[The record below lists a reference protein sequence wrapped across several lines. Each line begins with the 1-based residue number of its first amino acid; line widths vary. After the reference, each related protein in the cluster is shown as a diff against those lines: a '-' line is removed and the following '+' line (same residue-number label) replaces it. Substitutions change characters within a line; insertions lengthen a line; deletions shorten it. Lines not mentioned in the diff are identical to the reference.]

1 MNRMDNMDDMDS
13 IDSVGS
19 VDSADNVE
27 NTYAVV
33 VVGAGPAGMMAAIKA
48 AENGA
53 AVTLLEKMPRA
64 GKKMLITGKGRCNIT
79 NVAEKQELIKNI
91 PGNGKFLH
99 SCLKAYDNED
109 VQLFFQGLGVPVKV
123 ERGGRV
129 FPVSDRAADVV
140 DAMVLRLHEL
150 GIRLVTD
157 ARVTGL
163 LLEEGAEGEACVKGV
178 RMADG
183 SQYQGRAVIVAT
195 GGASY
200 PGTGSTGDGYR
211 WAEEA
216 GHHVVKPLPAL
227 VPLEVEDDW
236 VKELQGLAL
245 RNVRAT
251 LLADGKK
258 AGEMFGEMLFTHFG
272 VSGPIIL
279 SLSRQAAQLLEAG
292 SFLELEI
299 DLKPALSLEQLD
311 ARLVRDFE
319 KYQRKE
325 IKNGMKDLLPGRL
338 IEPVLDAAYLEPER
352 MVNTV
357 TREERHRLAQVLK
370 GLSMVISGTRP
381 IAEAIVTAGGVDVKE
396 INPKTMESKLVK
408 GLYFAGEVADVDGYT
423 GGFNLQAA
431 FSMGAAAGCWSV
443 WNS

>member
-1 MNRMDNMDDMDS
+1 MENIANNNANEINMN
-13 IDSVGS
+13 SVI
-19 VDSADNVE
+19 
-27 NTYAVV
+27 

-53 AVTLLEKMPRA
+53 RVTVLEKMARP

-109 VQLFFQGLGVPVKV
+109 VQLFFQGLDVPVKT

-140 DAMVLRLHEL
+140 EAMVLRLHEL
-150 GIRLVTD
+150 GVRLVTD
-157 ARVTGL
+157 ARVAGL
-163 LLEEGAEGEACVKGV
+163 LLEDGTGGV
-178 RMADG
+178 RRIAGVRTADG
-183 SQYQGRAVIVAT
+183 REYHGSAVTVAT

-200 PGTGSTGDGYR
+200 PGTGSTGDGYL
-211 WAEEA
+211 WAAEA

-227 VPLEVEDDW
+227 VPLETEDDW
-236 VKELQGLAL
+236 VKELSGLAL
-245 RNVRAT
+245 KNVRAI
-251 LLADGKK
+251 LLSDGERAAD
-258 AGEMFGEMLFTHFG
+258 MFGEMLFTHFG

-279 SLSRQAAQLLEAG
+279 SLSRQAAQLLDEG
-292 SFLELEI
+292 HFLELEI
-299 DLKPALSLEQLD
+299 DMKPALNLEQLD
-311 ARLVRDFE
+311 ARLLRDFE

-325 IKNGMKDLLPGRL
+325 IKNGMKELLPGRL
-338 IEPVLDAAYLEPER
+338 IEPVLDAAYLKPER
-352 MVNTV
+352 MVNTI
-357 TREERHRLAQVLK
+357 TKEERRRLAQVLK

-396 INPKTMESKLVK
+396 INPKTMESKLVR
-408 GLYFAGEVADVDGYT
+408 GLYFAGEVVDVDGYT

-431 FSMGAAAGCWSV
+431 FSMGAAAGNWSV
-443 WNS
+443 WNSEG

>member
-1 MNRMDNMDDMDS
+1 MENNANNNANEVNMD
-13 IDSVGS
+13 SVI
-19 VDSADNVE
+19 
-27 NTYAVV
+27 

-53 AVTLLEKMPRA
+53 RVTVLEKMARP

-109 VQLFFQGLGVPVKV
+109 VQLFFQGLDVPVKT

-129 FPVSDRAADVV
+129 FPVSDKAADVV
-140 DAMVLRLHEL
+140 EAMVLRLHEL
-150 GIRLVTD
+150 GVRLVTD
-157 ARVTGL
+157 ASVAGL
-163 LLEEGAEGEACVKGV
+163 LLKDATGGV
-178 RMADG
+178 RRIAGVRTVDG
-183 SQYQGRAVIVAT
+183 REYRGSAVIVAT

-200 PGTGSTGDGYR
+200 PGTGSTGDGYL
-211 WAEEA
+211 WAAEA

-227 VPLEVEDDW
+227 VPLETEDDW
-236 VKELQGLAL
+236 VKELSGLSL
-245 RNVRAT
+245 KNVRAI
-251 LLADGKK
+251 LFSDGERVAD
-258 AGEMFGEMLFTHFG
+258 MFGEMLFTHFG

-279 SLSRQAAQLLEAG
+279 SLSRQAAQLLDEG
-292 SFLELEI
+292 HFLELEI
-299 DLKPALSLEQLD
+299 DLKPALNLEQLD
-311 ARLVRDFE
+311 ARLLRDFE

-325 IKNGMKDLLPGRL
+325 IKNGMKELLPGRL
-338 IEPVLDAAYLEPER
+338 IEPVLDAAYLKPER
-352 MVNTV
+352 MVNTI

-370 GLSMVISGTRP
+370 GLGMVVSGTRP

-396 INPKTMESKLVK
+396 INPKTMESKLVR
-408 GLYFAGEVADVDGYT
+408 GLYFAGEVVDVDGYT

-431 FSMGAAAGCWSV
+431 FSMGAAAGNWSV
-443 WNS
+443 WNSEG

>member
-1 MNRMDNMDDMDS
+1 MENNANNNANEVNMD
-13 IDSVGS
+13 SVI
-19 VDSADNVE
+19 
-27 NTYAVV
+27 

-53 AVTLLEKMPRA
+53 RVTVLEKMARP

-109 VQLFFQGLGVPVKV
+109 VQLFFQGLDVPVKT

-129 FPVSDRAADVV
+129 FPVSDKAADVV
-140 DAMVLRLHEL
+140 EAMVLRLHEL
-150 GIRLVTD
+150 GVRLVTD
-157 ARVTGL
+157 ASVAGL
-163 LLEEGAEGEACVKGV
+163 LLKDATGGV
-178 RMADG
+178 RRIAGVRTADG
-183 SQYQGRAVIVAT
+183 REYRGSAVIVAT

-200 PGTGSTGDGYR
+200 PGTGSTGDGYL
-211 WAEEA
+211 WAAEA

-227 VPLEVEDDW
+227 VPLETEDDW
-236 VKELQGLAL
+236 VKELSGLAL
-245 RNVRAT
+245 KNVRAI
-251 LLADGKK
+251 LLSDGEK
-258 AGEMFGEMLFTHFG
+258 ATDMFGEMLFTHFG

-279 SLSRQAAQLLEAG
+279 SLSRQAAQLLDEG
-292 SFLELEI
+292 HFLELEI
-299 DLKPALSLEQLD
+299 DLKPALNLEQLD
-311 ARLVRDFE
+311 ARLLRDFE

-325 IKNGMKDLLPGRL
+325 IKNGMKELLPGRL
-338 IEPVLDAAYLEPER
+338 IEPVLDAAYLKPER
-352 MVNTV
+352 MVNTI
-357 TREERHRLAQVLK
+357 TKEERHRLAQVLK

-396 INPKTMESKLVK
+396 INPKTMESKLVR
-408 GLYFAGEVADVDGYT
+408 GLYFAGEVVDVDGYT

-431 FSMGAAAGCWSV
+431 FSMGAAAGNWSV
-443 WNS
+443 WNSEG

>member
-1 MNRMDNMDDMDS
+1 MENIANNNANEINMN
-13 IDSVGS
+13 SVI
-19 VDSADNVE
+19 
-27 NTYAVV
+27 

-53 AVTLLEKMPRA
+53 RVTVLEKMARP

-109 VQLFFQGLGVPVKV
+109 VQLFFQGLDVPVKT

-129 FPVSDRAADVV
+129 FPVSDKAADVV
-140 DAMVLRLHEL
+140 EAMVLRLHEL
-150 GIRLVTD
+150 GVRLVTD
-157 ARVTGL
+157 ARVAGL
-163 LLEEGAEGEACVKGV
+163 LLKDATGGV
-178 RMADG
+178 RRIAGVRTADG
-183 SQYQGRAVIVAT
+183 REYRGSAVIVAT

-200 PGTGSTGDGYR
+200 PGTGSTGDGYL
-211 WAEEA
+211 WAAEA

-227 VPLEVEDDW
+227 VPLETEDDW
-236 VKELQGLAL
+236 VKELSGLSL
-245 RNVRAT
+245 KNVRAI
-251 LLADGKK
+251 LFSDGERVAD
-258 AGEMFGEMLFTHFG
+258 MFGEMLFTHFG

-279 SLSRQAAQLLEAG
+279 SLSRQAAQLLDEG
-292 SFLELEI
+292 HFLELEI
-299 DLKPALSLEQLD
+299 DLKPALNLEQLD
-311 ARLVRDFE
+311 ARLLRDFE

-325 IKNGMKDLLPGRL
+325 IKNGMKELLPGRL
-338 IEPVLDAAYLEPER
+338 IEPVLDAAYLKPER
-352 MVNTV
+352 MVNTI

-370 GLSMVISGTRP
+370 GLGMVVSGTRP

-396 INPKTMESKLVK
+396 INPKTMESKLVR
-408 GLYFAGEVADVDGYT
+408 GLYFAGEVVDVDGYT

-431 FSMGAAAGCWSV
+431 FSMGAAAGNWSV
-443 WNS
+443 WNSEG